1 MSKARLVALLPIL
14 LFSALALVLWA
25 GLSRDPAVVPS
36 VLINKPA
43 PEFKLAAVAN
53 LNLPALSSDDLKL
66 GKVTLL
72 NIWAS
77 WCIPCRQEQPVLLE
91 LAKRSDIKLV
101 GINNKDE
108 PENARQF
115 LATYGNP
122 FSAIGSDINGRV
134 TIDFGAYGVP
144 ETFIIDGKGVI
155 RFKVIGGLTSEFLE
169 TELPKQLKLLA
180 QD

>member
-1 MSKARLVALLPIL
+1 MRKFIPLIIFIAVAAALSVG
-14 LFSALALVLWA
+14 LFRNPALI
-25 GLSRDPAVVPS
+25 PS

-43 PEFKLAAVAN
+43 PEFSLPAIAN
-53 LNLPALSSDDLKL
+53 LSVPALSSANLKE
-66 GKVTLL
+66 GEISVV

-77 WCIPCRQEQPVLLE
+77 WCIPCRQEQPILLE
-91 LAKRSDIKLV
+91 LAKRTDLQLV

-108 PENARQF
+108 PENARNF

-122 FSAIGSDINGRV
+122 FAAIGSDLNGRV

-144 ETFIIDGKGVI
+144 ETFIVDGKGVI
-155 RFKVIGGLTSEFLE
+155 RYKVIGGLTPEFLH
-169 TELPKQLKLLA
+169 TELPKQLKLLL

>member
-1 MSKARLVALLPIL
+1 MRKFIPLIIFLAITAALSVG
-14 LFSALALVLWA
+14 LFRNPALI
-25 GLSRDPAVVPS
+25 PS

-43 PEFKLAAVAN
+43 PEFSLPAIANMNVPTLSSAN
-53 LNLPALSSDDLKL
+53 LKQ
-66 GKVTLL
+66 GKISVV

-77 WCIPCRQEQPVLLE
+77 WCIPCRQEQPILLE
-91 LAKRSDIKLV
+91 LAKRADVQLL

-108 PENARQF
+108 PENARNF

-122 FSAIGSDINGRV
+122 FSAIGSDMNGRV

-144 ETFIIDGKGVI
+144 ETYIIDGKGII
-155 RFKVIGGLTSEFLE
+155 RYKVIGGLTPEFLN

-180 QD
+180 GD